1 MAFPPRWFPRTTLV
15 TLLLL
20 AAACAGQ
27 KADLKSGVF
36 RDYLVASANPAA
48 TRAGAGIL
56 AQGGTAA
63 DAAVAVEA
71 VLGLVE
77 PQSSGLGG
85 GGFLIYYD
93 AKTRKLTSYD
103 GRETAPAATKPDQ
116 FLGPDGNPKPTLD
129 QVVGG
134 KSVGAPGVV
143 PMLALAH
150 RAHGQKAWRDLLVPA
165 IDLAE
170 NGFTVAPRMSR
181 AIGLMPTLKSQP
193 DARAYLFDAG
203 GQPLAFGTRVRNPD
217 YAQTLRA
224 ISENPNALHEG
235 PIARAIMSAVA
246 HAPQN
251 PQQMTLADL
260 GGYQPRERAPVC
272 APYRALR
279 VCGMGPPSSGGI
291 AVLQVLGMIER
302 FDLAELGPND
312 PQSWHLIAEAE
323 RLALADRALYVA
335 DPDFVSVPVTGL
347 LDPGYIE
354 ARSRLIDPE
363 RGFQGE
369 REAGTPAMT
378 ETQAWAPG
386 EPLELASTTHF
397 SIVDR
402 YGNVAAMTASIEAPF
417 GSQQMA
423 AGFFLNNELTDF
435 SPRPMVNGKPVA
447 NAAAAGKRPMSSM
460 SPMIVFD
467 GSGRA
472 IMAIGSPG
480 GRRIIGYVVKTLVG
494 VLDWKLSMQAAID
507 LPNVLNLNGPTEI
520 EGGPAAAALATALE
534 AKGHKTK
541 IMSGEA
547 SGLHGFHVTPAG
559 YEGGADRRRDGTVEG
574 GRPASSAGGLL
585 RLFQ

>member
-1 MAFPPRWFPRTTLV
+1 MAQSTRWFLRSAFVALLV
-15 TLLLL
+15 L
-20 AAACAGQ
+20 AAACAGHE
-27 KADLKSGVF
+27 AYLKSGVF
-36 RDYLVASANPAA
+36 KDYLIAAANPAA
-48 TRAGAGIL
+48 TRAGANIL

-85 GGFLIYYD
+85 GGFLLYYD
-93 AKTRKLTSYD
+93 AKTQRLSAYD

-116 FLGPDGNPKPTLD
+116 FLGPDGNPKPSLD
-129 QVVGG
+129 QIVGG
-134 KSVGAPGVV
+134 MSVGVPGLV

-150 RAHGQKAWRDLLVPA
+150 RAHGQLAWRDLLVPA

-170 NGFTVAPRMSR
+170 NGFTVAPRMNKMIAS
-181 AIGLMPTLKSQP
+181 MPTLKSQP
-193 DARAYLFDAG
+193 DANAYLFDTN
-203 GQPLAFGTRVRNPD
+203 GQPLDVGTRVRNPD
-217 YAQTLRA
+217 YAQTLHTL
-224 ISENPNALHEG
+224 SDNPDALHEG
-235 PIARAIMSAVA
+235 PIALAIVDAVA
-246 HAPQN
+246 NASQN
-251 PQQMTLADL
+251 PQHMTLEDL
-260 GGYQPRERAPVC
+260 GYSPRERPPVC

-291 AVLQVLGMIER
+291 AVLQVLGMLER
-302 FDLAELGPND
+302 FDLAKLGPDD
-312 PQSWHLIAEAE
+312 PESWHLIAEAE

-335 DPDFVSVPVTGL
+335 DPDFVGVPVKGL
-347 LDPGYIE
+347 LDPSYIE

-363 RGFQGE
+363 RAFPGE
-369 REAGTPAMT
+369 REAGTPAMA
-378 ETQAWAPG
+378 EQRAWAPS
-386 EPLELASTTHF
+386 EPLEFASTTHF

-435 SPRPMVNGKPVA
+435 SPLPMKNGKPVA
-447 NAAAAGKRPMSSM
+447 NAAAPGKRPMSSM

-494 VLDWKLSMQAAID
+494 VLDWGLSMQAAID
-507 LPNVLNLNGPTEI
+507 LPNILNLNGPTEI
-520 EGGPAAAALATALE
+520 EEGPAGAALVAALE
-534 AKGHKTK
+534 AKGHKTR

-574 GRPASSAGGLL
+574 GRRASSAGWL
-585 RLFQ
+585 RKLVQ